1 MCVAQVARWGQVEWH
16 HGVELSDLQAR
27 LAAAAVFVQL
37 TCTDTKVVFDK
48 HKSRDPV

>member
-1 MCVAQVARWGQVEWH
+1 MEWH

-37 TCTDTKVVFDK
+37 TSTDTKVVFDK